1 MTGLYLLK
9 TVLVAGLLYTYYRL
23 FLRNRSFHLYNRYY
37 LLSVPVVSL
46 LLPALQLKLFGS
58 WNWHSRD
65 NPIRLLAV
73 ANGSLEEAV
82 TIYAR
87 QGFREGFPWGQVCL
101 AGSLC
106 ISLFLLF
113 RLYRSLLYLRQL
125 RRNSPCRELQG
136 ARLYFVSQEGTPF
149 SFFSSIFWNEAQELD
164 NARGQQMLQ
173 HELYHVRHRH
183 SLDVV
188 MLEAARIFC
197 WFNPFMHLIRRE
209 IQVLHEFLADDHAA
223 SGTDRLEYAELL
235 LTSSRSP
242 GSLTLTHPFFHNQ
255 IKRRITMITNK
266 KCRSGLLG
274 RLMILPLV
282 LLLTGLFAFRFQGRS
297 LHGILASKTIRVVV
311 DAGHGGSFPG
321 VIINGVEEK
330 DLNLQIARKIRQLS
344 KDYGIDVIMTREDD
358 ANTGSLL
365 EEDLKYRAAL
375 AARENADLFISIHI
389 NGGTAPG
396 VKPVPGFEI
405 YLPDKS
411 NPVYSGSVKLGS
423 SITEYIGQD
432 YTIAPELRQ
441 YSKGILVLREATVP
455 AILIT
460 CGNLDIRSDRDFIT
474 NENNQNKIARDILE
488 GIRRYGSDNS
498 SFQSSPPAGDTIV
511 LRTDT
516 ITLEA
521 LKQKDP
527 NTIYSMDVDKSR
539 NRILVRF
546 KNGAQSVVLIT
557 QEMRMQL
564 DSSGPKKKV
573 AEEAVYPGGQAG
585 WSEYLQHHL
594 KYPDEA
600 AKKGIQGEVIVEF
613 IVETDGSLTHIRA
626 LSGPD
631 QLRENAVRTIRESG
645 KWVPAKDEGKI
656 VSSYKKQPIVFR
668 LN

>member
-1 MTGLYLLK
+1 
-9 TVLVAGLLYTYYRL
+9 
-23 FLRNRSFHLYNRYY
+23 
-37 LLSVPVVSL
+37 
-46 LLPALQLKLFGS
+46 
-58 WNWHSRD
+58 
-65 NPIRLLAV
+65 
-73 ANGSLEEAV
+73 
-82 TIYAR
+82 
-87 QGFREGFPWGQVCL
+87 
-101 AGSLC
+101 
-106 ISLFLLF
+106 
-113 RLYRSLLYLRQL
+113 
-125 RRNSPCRELQG
+125 
-136 ARLYFVSQEGTPF
+136 
-149 SFFSSIFWNEAQELD
+149 
-164 NARGQQMLQ
+164 
-173 HELYHVRHRH
+173 
-183 SLDVV
+183 
-188 MLEAARIFC
+188 
-197 WFNPFMHLIRRE
+197 
-209 IQVLHEFLADDHAA
+209 
-223 SGTDRLEYAELL
+223 
-235 LTSSRSP
+235 
-242 GSLTLTHPFFHNQ
+242 
-255 IKRRITMITNK
+255 MITNK

-423 SITEYIGQD
+423 SITEYVGQD

-460 CGNLDIRSDRDFIT
+460 CGNLDIQSDRDFIT

-498 SFQSSPPAGDTIV
+498 SFQSSPAAADTIV

-521 LKQKDP
+521 LKQRDP
-527 NTIYSMDVDKSR
+527 NTIYSINVDKSR
-539 NRILVRF
+539 NRIFVRF
-546 KNGAQSVVLIT
+546 KNGARSIVLVT
-557 QEMRMQL
+557 QEMQMQL
-564 DSSGPKKKV
+564 DSSGPV
-573 AEEAVYPGGQAG
+573 RSP
-585 WSEYLQHHL
+585 
-594 KYPDEA
+594 
-600 AKKGIQGEVIVEF
+600 I
-613 IVETDGSLTHIRA
+613 
-626 LSGPD
+626 SGH
-631 QLRENAVRTIRESG
+631 
-645 KWVPAKDEGKI
+645 
-656 VSSYKKQPIVFR
+656 
-668 LN
+668 